1 MLRDTDGIKTE
12 ERVQTAKEKQDVF
25 FASLTLC
32 LVVSSFH
39 PVLSSEFSP
48 PHAADH
54 RANQIIRCKSAEN
67 EDTSAPVSH
76 VQAYV
81 GKRNHVLSDP
91 YCKSGNA
98 GSCARAAPS
107 SPPEDLSARVLSA
120 RCHSCREHCLYLF
133 RFFATFFAALETVK
147 LFKSPLLDSKLF
159 FPPRELF
166 QVLRCFVNKFICT
179 RIRSSKRVCRFRTES
194 IPGLL
199 DKDVEASLT
208 YSVIYD

>member
-12 ERVQTAKEKQDVF
+12 DRVPTVKEKEDVF

-48 PHAADH
+48 PRAANH

-81 GKRNHVLSDP
+81 GKRNPVLGDP
-91 YCKSGNA
+91 YCKSENA
-98 GSCARAAPS
+98 DSCARAAPS
-107 SPPEDLSARVLSA
+107 SLPEDLSARVLSA
-120 RCHSCREHCLYLF
+120 RCHSSREHCLYLF
-133 RFFATFFAALETVK
+133 LFFATFFAALETVK
-147 LFKSPLLDSKLF
+147 LLKRPLLDSKLVF
-159 FPPRELF
+159 S
-166 QVLRCFVNKFICT
+166 T
-179 RIRSSKRVCRFRTES
+179 S
-194 IPGLL
+194 
-199 DKDVEASLT
+199 
-208 YSVIYD
+208 